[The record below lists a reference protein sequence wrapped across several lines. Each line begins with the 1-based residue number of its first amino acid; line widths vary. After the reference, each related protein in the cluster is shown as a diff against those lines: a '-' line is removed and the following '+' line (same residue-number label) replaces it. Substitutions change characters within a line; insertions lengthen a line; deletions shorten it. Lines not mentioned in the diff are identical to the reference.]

1 MSNIRRL
8 YQYENQNITDIKR
21 FFEVVNKCK
30 GRVELVT
37 AEGDRLNLKST
48 LCQYVGLTDMFTEAK
63 IDDIEILVSNPD
75 DLHILME
82 FLIRG

>member
-1 MSNIRRL
+1 MKIK
-8 YQYENQNITDIKR
+8 NITYIKR

-63 IDDIEILVSNPD
+63 IDDIEILVSEPED
-75 DLHILME
+75 IRLLME

>member
-37 AEGDRLNLKST
+37 AEGDRLNLST

-63 IDDIEILVSNPD
+63 IDDIEILVSNPM
-75 DLHILME
+75 I
-82 FLIRG
+82 FTF

>member
-1 MSNIRRL
+1 MKIK
-8 YQYENQNITDIKR
+8 NITDIKR

-63 IDDIEILVSNPD
+63 IDDIEILVSEPED
-75 DLHILME
+75 IRLLME

>member
-1 MSNIRRL
+1 MIIN
-8 YQYENQNITDIKR
+8 NITDIKR

-37 AEGDRLNLKST
+37 ADGDRLNLKST

-63 IDDIEILVSNPD
+63 IDNVEILASEPE
-75 DLHILME
+75 DLHLLME